1 MAGLEAMVEQEMVFN
16 GGDERAAKALVS
28 ENTDQGMS
36 EITARMEAAIQEQ
49 HKAA

>member
-1 MAGLEAMVEQEMVFN
+1 MPGVEAMVEDEMMFN
-16 GGDERAAKALVS
+16 GGDERAAKALVR

-36 EITARMEAAIQEQ
+36 EIAVRIEAATTEQ